1 MSSINQPS
9 HDGSFWKGL
18 RRRSVTPTRIS
29 RRSRYFSFSF
39 LEPTIDE
46 ISQESLTNI
55 KKEIEKKELKVR
67 ANSIIDVNEEENFT
81 DINIS
86 VKNVNAPL
94 SFLNMYNNS
103 SSHGDN
109 NSREKKR

>member
-9 HDGSFWKGL
+9 LDGSFWKGL

-46 ISQESLTNI
+46 ISQDRNDLFSAIVSAKDGVIEEIRSLPGM
-55 KKEIEKKELKVR
+55 LQ
-67 ANSIIDVNEEENFT
+67 NF
-81 DINIS
+81 
-86 VKNVNAPL
+86 APL
-94 SFLNMYNNS
+94 LQGLGNFN
-103 SSHGDN
+103 
-109 NSREKKR
+109 